1 MACWLPVPQHWLSE
15 DTSRMEP
22 SGNWLLGSWASGTAD
37 FLSLW
42 KYYLFYLGHISLS
55 IYSLSLVSLRSLV
68 SRKYY
73 SIYSIHFAFG
83 FRGNLHK
90 FSKLG
95 SSTENY
101 SSWDFRVIIYVHVFS
116 LFSLPPREGT
126 EGIRELVQSFARV
139 HRSCLFDI

>member
-55 IYSLSLVSLRSLV
+55 TLYLYLVSVL
-68 SRKYY
+68 KCPENII

-126 EGIRELVQSFARV
+126 EGTRELVQSFARV